1 MSIPFHRRTRLD
13 QEEAFIVKA
22 LASDH
27 LKGDGQFTKQCQ
39 AWLEQWVGCA
49 KALLT
54 PSGTAALELAC
65 LLLDLRPGD
74 EVILPSFT
82 FSSCANAIILRG
94 AVPVFVDVQAKDLN
108 LASDLLEQ
116 ARSSR
121 TRAVMPVHYGGVV
134 CDMDRIMTFAKKY
147 ELAVIEDAAQAIG
160 ATYKGQPA
168 GSFGDGAA
176 FSFHSTKN
184 LTAGEGGAFV
194 ANRDDWAAR
203 AVIVREKGTNRQQ
216 FLAGLVDKYTWV
228 DQGSS
233 FLPSELQSALL
244 HCQLEACNDISAKMV
259 ALWEY
264 YHNSLEE
271 LELQGFITRLKPD
284 KCCQHNGHLY
294 AVLLNDDVDRS
305 KVIHA
310 LRKQGVETTF
320 HFVPLHSSPAGE
332 RFGKTASDMTNT
344 DRAGSQ
350 LLRLPIFYGMDFHEV
365 DEVVE
370 CFKKQLIS

>member
-1 MSIPFHRRTRLD
+1 M
-13 QEEAFIVKA
+13 
-22 LASDH
+22 
-27 LKGDGQFTKQCQ
+27 
-39 AWLEQWVGCA
+39 
-49 KALLT
+49 
-54 PSGTAALELAC
+54 
-65 LLLDLRPGD
+65 
-74 EVILPSFT
+74 
-82 FSSCANAIILRG
+82 
-94 AVPVFVDVQAKDLN
+94 
-108 LASDLLEQ
+108 
-116 ARSSR
+116 
-121 TRAVMPVHYGGVV
+121 
-134 CDMDRIMTFAKKY
+134 
-147 ELAVIEDAAQAIG
+147 
-160 ATYKGQPA
+160 
-168 GSFGDGAA
+168 
-176 FSFHSTKN
+176 
-184 LTAGEGGAFV
+184 
-194 ANRDDWAAR
+194 
-203 AVIVREKGTNRQQ
+203 
-216 FLAGLVDKYTWV
+216 
-228 DQGSS
+228 
-233 FLPSELQSALL
+233 PSELQSALL